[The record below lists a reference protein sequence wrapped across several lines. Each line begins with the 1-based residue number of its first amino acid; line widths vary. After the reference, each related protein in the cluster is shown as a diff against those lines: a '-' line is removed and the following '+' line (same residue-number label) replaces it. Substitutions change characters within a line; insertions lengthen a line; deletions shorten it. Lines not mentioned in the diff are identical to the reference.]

1 MPRLF
6 VLFACLMVASLVPV
20 CVAIAGEGAD
30 DGVVTAADVPADAP
44 EFAAYPAKPL
54 YKGRVAAPD
63 VKTERR
69 SRLYRTMIRIGT
81 KDGVNFAGHYVMVNW
96 GCGTGCT
103 SHAIVDARTGRVF
116 HPAPIHYDDQ
126 SFTDA
131 DMFEGDSLYGEGSAF
146 AYRADSR
153 LVVIAGGVSDK
164 RRGIFYY
171 EWRGERLRLIRYV
184 AHRAP
189 AQ

>member
-6 VLFACLMVASLVPV
+6 VFCACLMVAVLAPLSAAAEEAV
-20 CVAIAGEGAD
+20 D
-30 DGVVTAADVPADAP
+30 DGLITKADVPADAP
-44 EFAAYPAKPL
+44 DFAGYPAKPL

-69 SRLYRTMIRIGT
+69 SRLYRTVIRLGV
-81 KDGVNFAGHYVMVNW
+81 KDGVNFAGHYVMVDW
-96 GCGTGCT
+96 GCGTGCS

-116 HPAPIHYDDQ
+116 HPAELRYDDH
-126 SFTDA
+126 SFVDA
-131 DMFEGDSLYGEGSAF
+131 DLFEGDTLYGEDSPF

-153 LVVIAGGVSDK
+153 LLVIVSGVGDK

-184 AHRAP
+184 PHRP
-189 AQ
+189 QGK